1 MTKDLRISLNSFFWL
16 IYRGIR
22 SLKKTIV
29 TQWIDFAILTG
40 SITLI
45 YGYIMPSLGLKGDYG
60 IFMMLGQ
67 VAACCVWI
75 IQGESTKIVTD
86 LDGPKVISYELTLPL
101 PYWAVYIKVAC
112 EYAIK
117 AALVNIINIPLGLFL
132 LWNKVDWSQI
142 SIFKFL
148 LIYPLINIFFAFFCL
163 FIAVYVKGIV
173 KFSSFWMR
181 WGAQLFFFS
190 GYFFSWY
197 TLYGISKLAAHIN
210 LINPLIYPF
219 EAIHIPFMGQSGF
232 INFWLCV
239 PAIILFTLLFA
250 LIGIRIF
257 KRRLDC
263 V

>member
-1 MTKDLRISLNSFFWL
+1 
-16 IYRGIR
+16 
-22 SLKKTIV
+22 
-29 TQWIDFAILTG
+29 
-40 SITLI
+40 
-45 YGYIMPSLGLKGDYG
+45 
-60 IFMMLGQ
+60 
-67 VAACCVWI
+67 
-75 IQGESTKIVTD
+75 
-86 LDGPKVISYELTLPL
+86 
-101 PYWAVYIKVAC
+101 
-112 EYAIK
+112 
-117 AALVNIINIPLGLFL
+117 LFL